1 MANASDLQP
10 LTLVF
15 ILLLGGTAV
24 FSAAV
29 TLWEGYD
36 DNLVQR
42 LGSAIVCIS
51 SVSICIQL
59 VYGHPS
65 VRPMFGLALGG
76 LVIAIGTAL
85 KRRRLT

>member
-36 DNLVQR
+36 DNLLQR

-51 SVSICIQL
+51 AVSICIQL
-59 VYGHPS
+59 IYGHPS
-65 VRPMFGLALGG
+65 VRPMYGLALGG
-76 LVIAIGTAL
+76 FAIVLGTVV
-85 KRRRLT
+85 KRRRLS